1 MSSLLKHVENDFI
14 MESYSDGVILTG
26 KDLIRRS
33 IVIAK
38 QLKKYNTILLCAPNS
53 IEWVEIYLA
62 ATSVVS
68 KLILVDSTIEK
79 EALDSIIKKHTPEI
93 VFSSRSDVECLIEK
107 SDETQEKVHDNLVS
121 EADQTN
127 CSVVMY
133 TSGTSGRGKGIIIN
147 TDQIVKNV
155 VSSNEKLRISQRDT
169 FFHCVP
175 FAHSMGHLVLL
186 CCLFSK
192 SKMIL
197 CDNYAT
203 AIHGLLHT
211 DSNITVLPPAVIMKC
226 CNNDAIINKLKK
238 YRAIISGGAPI
249 DQGDY
254 EDIVS
259 KGLKIYNGYGATECV
274 CGIAIADTAKAP
286 LYGVLEPLSWANVF
300 LGSDG
305 EVLVSGDCVCHFYDD
320 GTPIAED
327 NIYHT
332 RDIGKFDDC
341 GNLFIVC
348 RKDDVIVLS
357 SGYKIIRHELEAKIE
372 ELPIVSACSI
382 LTFLPEK
389 GLQALVQVAEQVDE
403 KELLEI
409 INQHLLTLEHI
420 SEIKIVDDVYN
431 LRGKK
436 KRVYE

>member
-169 FFHCVP
+169 FFTVC
-175 FAHSMGHLVLL
+175 
-186 CCLFSK
+186 
-192 SKMIL
+192 
-197 CDNYAT
+197 
-203 AIHGLLHT
+203 LLH
-211 DSNITVLPPAVIMKC
+211 IQWGIWYCFV
-226 CNNDAIINKLKK
+226 
-238 YRAIISGGAPI
+238 
-249 DQGDY
+249 
-254 EDIVS
+254 
-259 KGLKIYNGYGATECV
+259 V
-274 CGIAIADTAKAP
+274 C
-286 LYGVLEPLSWANVF
+286 F
-300 LGSDG
+300 
-305 EVLVSGDCVCHFYDD
+305 
-320 GTPIAED
+320 
-327 NIYHT
+327 
-332 RDIGKFDDC
+332 R
-341 GNLFIVC
+341 
-348 RKDDVIVLS
+348 
-357 SGYKIIRHELEAKIE
+357 
-372 ELPIVSACSI
+372 
-382 LTFLPEK
+382 
-389 GLQALVQVAEQVDE
+389 
-403 KELLEI
+403 
-409 INQHLLTLEHI
+409 NQ
-420 SEIKIVDDVYN
+420 
-431 LRGKK
+431 R
-436 KRVYE
+436 